1 MLSMFLVKDQDSNST
16 HLISIDFS
24 VLGTVYELKKNFFF
38 LHFEMKGNCRLLST
52 SSA

>member
-1 MLSMFLVKDQDSNST
+1 MLSMFLVKDRDSDST

-24 VLGTVYELKKNFFF
+24 VLRTVYELKKFF

-52 SSA
+52 SSV